1 MNTKRARYKR
11 LSYWWSEVENRYFV
25 LIGALEL
32 SVTITVASEVEKRTR
47 NHMVFTSNEREK
59 TSGQSTAS
67 SVKKT
72 SFIWDGHD
80 EAVSVSTPS

>member
-1 MNTKRARYKR
+1 MTTKTNVFFVNFNYDIFRFKKKDI
-11 LSYWWSEVENRYFV
+11 YFN
-25 LIGALEL
+25 
-32 SVTITVASEVEKRTR
+32 ITVASEVENRTR
-47 NHMVFTSNEREK
+47 NRIVFTSNEREK